1 MARLGRRQVLAG
13 LGSAAAL
20 AGYARPAAAQDAN
33 FFRIASGPTESSMF
47 QVASLIGQA
56 ASSPPG
62 SRDCARGGPCGVP
75 GLIVVNQ
82 TTAGSLANI
91 DLVAGGRIDS
101 ALCQA
106 DLAYWAFHGTGPW
119 ARREAVRGLRAI
131 ANLYPETLHLVV
143 RRASGIADV
152 KGLRG
157 KSVAVGERESGT
169 AIAARAV
176 LQAAGLG
183 ERDVRAQYVT
193 AAQAVEAMGEN
204 KLDAFFLTAGV
215 PSQFIADLAEQLEIS
230 ILPLNGQAARL
241 RATQPFLVESVIP
254 AGTYRGVAEA
264 PSLSIGIVWIVAEGA
279 DDQIV
284 HGLTRALWHPNN
296 RRTLDAN
303 ATFGR
308 FLRPE
313 SAVEGIGFQLH
324 PGAALYYTE
333 SGLLR

>member
-1 MARLGRRQVLAG
+1 M
-13 LGSAAAL
+13 GSAAAL
-20 AGYARPAAAQDAN
+20 AGIARPAAAQDAN

-119 ARREAVRGLRAI
+119 ARREAVRNLRAI

-143 RRASGIADV
+143 RRAAGITDV
-152 KGLRG
+152 RGLRG

-183 ERDVRAQYVT
+183 ERDVRPQYVT

-241 RATQPFLVESVIP
+241 RATQPFLVESTIP
-254 AGTYRGVAEA
+254 AGTYRGVGEV
-264 PSLSIGIVWIVAEGA
+264 PSLSIGIVWIVGEGA

-303 ATFGR
+303 AAFGR

-313 SAVEGIGFQLH
+313 SAVDGIGFQLH

>member
-20 AGYARPAAAQDAN
+20 AGYVRPAAAQDAN

-56 ASSPPG
+56 VSSPPG

-91 DLVAGGRIDS
+91 DLVANGRIDS

-106 DLAYWAFHGTGPW
+106 DLAYWAFHGSGPW
-119 ARREAVRGLRAI
+119 ARRDAVKSLRAI

-143 RRASGIADV
+143 RRAAGIGDV
-152 KGLRG
+152 KALRG
-157 KSVAVGERESGT
+157 KTVALGERESGT

-193 AAQAVEAMGEN
+193 AAQAVEAMAEN

-215 PSQFIADLAEQLEIS
+215 PSQFIADLAEQFEIA
-230 ILPLNGQAARL
+230 ILPLNAHAARL
-241 RATQPFLVESVIP
+241 RATQPFLTESIIP
-254 AGTYRGVAEA
+254 AGSYRSVPEVL
-264 PSLSIGIVWIVAEGA
+264 SLSIGIVWIVGESA
-279 DDQIV
+279 DEQIV

-303 ATFGR
+303 AGIGR

-313 SAVEGIGFQLH
+313 SAIDGLGFQLH